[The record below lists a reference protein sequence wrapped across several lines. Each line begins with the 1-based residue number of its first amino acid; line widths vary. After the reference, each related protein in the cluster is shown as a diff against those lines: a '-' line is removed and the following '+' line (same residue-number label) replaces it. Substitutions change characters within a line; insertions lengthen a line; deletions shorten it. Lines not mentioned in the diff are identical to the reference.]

1 LHSFHDLRLGRWR
14 VAWVGRENVENK
26 KPDSGGVGLG
36 GFRAADVFIVA
47 GRGLYERVTIAKP
60 SHATMRVRRLL

>member
-1 LHSFHDLRLGRWR
+1 MWKI
-14 VAWVGRENVENK
+14 K